1 MTAKEMNKAY
11 AHWLYQAAG
20 MGNRGLLR
28 KMERIGTP
36 QEIYEMAVSG
46 QLEERMEE
54 QMKELFCGNPASKY
68 RRKAAQ
74 ITEAAMDCDVVGDY
88 EQMSERGISF
98 LSCKDEDF
106 PQKLASIPD
115 PPYAIYYVGRLP
127 EEHRQTLAVIG
138 ARNCSEYGRYMARK
152 FCEELAASGV
162 QIVSGMARGIDGIAQ
177 TAALDAGGYSL
188 GVLGCGVDVC
198 YPAEHRELY
207 ERLIAEGGICSEY
220 PQGIEPRAMLFP
232 PRNRIISGWCDG
244 VLVIEAKER
253 SGTLITVD
261 MALEQGREVY
271 ALPGRATDPLSAG
284 CHKLIRQGA
293 ELISSPQQ
301 LLRGIQNVCRD
312 GCRQERYEQQELF
325 ISVEMEGLKGEL
337 LRILDFQPKSLD
349 QMQAEYDKAYG
360 KSISIPDLCGELLRL
375 CVDGYAGQVGGGCY
389 VRKK

>member
-1 MTAKEMNKAY
+1 M
-11 AHWLYQAAG
+11 
-20 MGNRGLLR
+20 
-28 KMERIGTP
+28 
-36 QEIYEMAVSG
+36 
-46 QLEERMEE
+46 
-54 QMKELFCGNPASKY
+54 
-68 RRKAAQ
+68 
-74 ITEAAMDCDVVGDY
+74 
-88 EQMSERGISF
+88 
-98 LSCKDEDF
+98 
-106 PQKLASIPD
+106 
-115 PPYAIYYVGRLP
+115 
-127 EEHRQTLAVIG
+127 
-138 ARNCSEYGRYMARK
+138 
-152 FCEELAASGV
+152 
-162 QIVSGMARGIDGIAQ
+162 
-177 TAALDAGGYSL
+177 
-188 GVLGCGVDVC
+188 DVC

-271 ALPGRATDPLSAG
+271 ALPGRSTDPLSAG